1 MRQKIANILA
11 SIDRR
16 IIFLAILLA
25 VLIPFVVKFP
35 QPVHISKE
43 SQDLY
48 EWVEN
53 IPDSSTIILTFDYY
67 PSTLAEVEPMSRQP
81 LSNAGANILN

>member
-1 MRQKIANILA
+1 MRYKIANALA

-25 VLIPFVVKFP
+25 VLVPFVVKFP
-35 QPVHISKE
+35 QPVHVSKE
-43 SQDLY
+43 SRDLY

-53 IPDSSTIILTFDYY
+53 IPDVGGDG
-67 PSTLAEVEPMSRQP
+67 V
-81 LSNAGANILN
+81 AGCRWFNFGF